1 MSFREEIKVKKDYFM
16 KDYTKEEILR
26 IFTFMSKRMGRTEE
40 INGELEEMK
49 ITEIDGDIITVE
61 TKMKDEDKTRLYK
74 FSLQFDK
81 MENQEF
87 TREAKIASPERTGKA
102 IELKETATEEE
113 KEMYFEEVVDYWD
126 EKEKINERIK
136 KAKQPENFFERYT
149 KENIIKIAD
158 VMIETSIN
166 SEEMQGKIV
175 DRKIVKIEETTVSV
189 VIKTKDN
196 KEQIR
201 VYRLNLD
208 FDKMK
213 NASYTNDAKISS
225 VIRVGSAIE
234 LKNQIGNEEKED
246 YYDRLPDFFDKEK
259 EEAEVEE
266 NR

>member
-26 IFTFMSKRMGRTEE
+26 IFTFMLRRMGRTEE
-40 INGELEEMK
+40 IDGELEEIK
-49 ITEIDGDIITVE
+49 ITQIDGDIITVE
-61 TKMKDEDKTRLYK
+61 TKMKDEAQTRLYK

-81 MENQEF
+81 MENKEF
-87 TREAKIASPERTGKA
+87 SREAKIASPERIGKA
-102 IELKETATEEE
+102 VELKETATNEE
-113 KEMYFEEVVDYWD
+113 KDMYFEEVVDYWD
-126 EKEKINERIK
+126 EKEKINERIEK
-136 KAKQPENFFERYT
+136 GQKPENFFERYT

-166 SEEMQGKIV
+166 SEEMQGRIE
-175 DRKIVKIEETTVSV
+175 DRKIVKIEDTTVSI

-196 KEQIR
+196 KEIVR

-213 NASYTNDAKISS
+213 NVSYTNDAKISS

-234 LKNQIGNEEKED
+234 LKNQIGNEEKEE
-246 YYDRLPDFFDKEK
+246 YYDRLPDFFDKDK
-259 EEAEVEE
+259 EQAEVED